1 MRLSAGRQAYHHG
14 NRLGWLGYGQKPRAD
29 IVGPKDGR
37 AFRNIKVSEIPAW
50 LNGRPKD
57 IIYMYYSIRRYWV
70 AWLFKYSRPG
80 MKPLE
85 AQTVGQY
92 GYPGNFN
99 LSGSGIA
106 QAIFGTALLFQLFI
120 CKDENNHHR
129 FKKYHDFP
137 VTETLMAYLPFGYKA
152 EDSGAGPIAIKSFA
166 TDFLF
171 GAAIYQGLTAGTNA
185 APGIASKRAQSGFM
199 LLGLIVAVI
208 AYEKAKFQPKGA
220 SFISDSDRAQLASLL
235 NCDSSE
241 VDALVKKNSEMN
253 SSLRYSMFT
262 AFIVR
267 VYDAVFGAF

>member
-1 MRLSAGRQAYHHG
+1 LSAGRQAYHHG

-37 AFRNIKVSEIPAW
+37 AFRNIKLSEIPAW

-57 IIYMYYSIRRYWV
+57 IIYMYYSIRRYWI
-70 AWLFKYSRPG
+70 AWLYKYSRPG

-106 QAIFGTALLFQLFI
+106 QAIFGTALLFQLVI

-129 FKKYHDFP
+129 FKKYHDYP
-137 VTETLMAYLPFGYKA
+137 ITETLMAYLPFSYKA
-152 EDSGAGPIAIKSFA
+152 EDSGAGPIALKSVA

-171 GAAIYQGLTAGTNA
+171 GAAIYQGITASQNV
-185 APGIASKRAQSGFM
+185 APGMQAKRAQSGFA
-199 LLGLIVAVI
+199 LLALIGAVLF
-208 AYEKAKFQPKGA
+208 YNKVTFKGKGA
-220 SFISDSDRAQLASLL
+220 DFVSDADRAELATLL
-235 NCDSSE
+235 NCDASE
-241 VDALVKKNSEMN
+241 VDALVKKNDQMN
-253 SSLRYSMFT
+253 NSLRYSIFT
-262 AFIVR
+262 NFIVR
-267 VYDAVFGAF
+267 VYDATVGLVA